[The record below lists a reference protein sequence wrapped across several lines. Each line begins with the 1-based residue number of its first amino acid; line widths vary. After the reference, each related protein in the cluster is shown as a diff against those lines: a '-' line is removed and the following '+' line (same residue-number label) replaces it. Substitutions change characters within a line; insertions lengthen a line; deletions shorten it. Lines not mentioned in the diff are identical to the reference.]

1 MAVMSRLKQALDI
14 VLKAVPELKKEKYK
28 FQGKETLGPRR

>member
-1 MAVMSRLKQALDI
+1 MCLTGLNEALKL
-14 VLKAVPELKKEKYK
+14 VLKTVPELKKEKYK

>member
-1 MAVMSRLKQALDI
+1 MTVTSRLKQALDI